1 MFDLG
6 DFLKNNYQALRG
18 RMRGERIN
26 FARGQGIGR
35 FLSGLAGAMIS
46 GVAIAW
52 IVWRGAQGRAT
63 LGDLALI
70 YQAIQRGQGLFHALL
85 ENIGQIYNNSLF
97 LGNLF
102 EFLELKAMVIDPV
115 RPIKARTA
123 PCDAIRF
130 DRVGFSYPG
139 NDQLV
144 LRDFDLVIPA
154 GKIVAIVGSNGAGKS
169 TLLKLL
175 CRFYDVQSGAITI
188 DGEDIRKFELK
199 SYRRLLT
206 VLFQSPVLYQT
217 TVSQNIAF
225 GDLALNRDAGAVEA
239 IARAA
244 GIHDRVTA
252 LPERYNTQL
261 GKWFAH
267 GVELSVGEWQ
277 KLALARAFFREAP
290 IILLDEPTSAL
301 DSWAEADWFERFRSH
316 AKGRTAIII
325 THRFTIAR
333 RADVIQV
340 MDAGRIVESGSH
352 QELIAKRGLYAQSW
366 MTQVEGKD
374 ATISTLGGPVK
385 SVRPAENGSAL

>member
-1 MFDLG
+1 
-6 DFLKNNYQALRG
+6 
-18 RMRGERIN
+18 
-26 FARGQGIGR
+26 
-35 FLSGLAGAMIS
+35 
-46 GVAIAW
+46 
-52 IVWRGAQGRAT
+52 
-63 LGDLALI
+63 
-70 YQAIQRGQGLFHALL
+70 
-85 ENIGQIYNNSLF
+85 
-97 LGNLF
+97 
-102 EFLELKAMVIDPV
+102 MVIDPV

-225 GDLALNRDAGAVEA
+225 GDFALNRDAGAVEA

-267 GVELSVGEWQ
+267 GVELSVG
-277 KLALARAFFREAP
+277 RM
-290 IILLDEPTSAL
+290 
-301 DSWAEADWFERFRSH
+301 AEACL
-316 AKGRTAIII
+316 G
-325 THRFTIAR
+325 
-333 RADVIQV
+333 Q
-340 MDAGRIVESGSH
+340 
-352 QELIAKRGLYAQSW
+352 GLFQ
-366 MTQVEGKD
+366 
-374 ATISTLGGPVK
+374 GGPDH
-385 SVRPAENGSAL
+385 SLG